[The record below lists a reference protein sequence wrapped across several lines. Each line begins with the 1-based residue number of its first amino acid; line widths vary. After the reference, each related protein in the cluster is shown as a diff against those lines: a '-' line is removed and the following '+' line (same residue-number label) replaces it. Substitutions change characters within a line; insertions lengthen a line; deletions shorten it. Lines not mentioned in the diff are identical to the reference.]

1 MKMWDSIFKKT
12 DAFQILVGKQSQL
25 TVDGTNILNEFMGI
39 GEEVPNCEVL
49 RHNSRIQIKKAEEEG
64 DRARRE
70 LINELN
76 KSLITPLDRQDLYNL
91 SNVIDNILDYDLN
104 TIEEM
109 LVYKL
114 YPNYYLRK
122 MIQKLS
128 RGVVHLNYA
137 VDKLFTDKQLTNNNI
152 IAAKVIENEIEE
164 TYREAL
170 ATLFEN
176 SDFHYIFKMRE
187 VYRHVSNAADRISEA
202 ADIIGN
208 IIIKEVS

>member
-1 MKMWDSIFKKT
+1 MKMWETIFKKP
-12 DAFQILVGKQSQL
+12 DAFQNLIREQSKL
-25 TVDGTNILNEFMGI
+25 TVDGINVLNEFMGI
-39 GEEVPNCEVL
+39 DKEASNCDIL
-49 RHNSRIQIKKAEEEG
+49 RHNSRIQIKKVEEEG
-64 DRARRE
+64 DRRRRE

-91 SNVIDNILDYDLN
+91 SNVIDNILDYSLD

-109 LVYKL
+109 LVYKV
-114 YPNYYLRK
+114 YPNYYLKK

-128 RGVVHLNYA
+128 RGVVHLSYA
-137 VDKLFTDKQLTNNNI
+137 TDKLFTDKQLASNNI

-170 ATLFEN
+170 ASLFEN

-187 VYRHVSNAADRISEA
+187 VYRHLSNSADRISEA